1 MKSIWSDDSWLHAD
15 TPINY
20 LEEIWRHAA
29 LSKSWPVIHWISIG
43 SKRFGFFWWYRFAP
57 WETHWLPIK
66 LNSKPNTAGAKTT
79 LWKNHRRWREK
90 QASHREALSHC
101 HENSWNLLKLNLW
114 SDWLYNPVQTLK
126 PETKANMRGQTT
138 KCLLS
143 KRKEFEFK
151 QLHRFWT
158 QNTAALGWSLARPSL
173 GSMSRLLLLL
183 ATVRQHK
190 TPAKCWNVLKPE
202 MKIRGKQKFKKRH
215 RSCQELPPRMQMM
228 QSFIWKKFVYWRCIR
243 ARWSIMSTL
252 LSQSRLQTT
261 WVHRSSI
268 ELDVVDDWSQMK
280 WNILNFERKEKM
292 WINDVIHLQLHT
304 DSKSAYYTWIHDDI
318 I

>member
-215 RSCQELPPRMQMM
+215 RSCQELPPRDVTDANDA
-228 QSFIWKKFVYWRCIR
+228 KFHLKEVCVLKMHPCEVVYH
-243 ARWSIMSTL
+243 
-252 LSQSRLQTT
+252 
-261 WVHRSSI
+261 VHAF
-268 ELDVVDDWSQMK
+268 VPVQAP
-280 WNILNFERKEKM
+280 
-292 WINDVIHLQLHT
+292 NDVGA
-304 DSKSAYYTWIHDDI
+304 SKFNWDWCCWWLKSNEMKYIEFWKERENVNQWCYTFTVTYWQ
-318 I
+318 